1 MGQSLRVEELT
12 ELNEHTLEEL
22 VGLIVEVVED
32 GASIGFLPP
41 LSREDAK
48 AYWQGVLEP
57 GTLLWV
63 AKEGERIVG
72 TVQLQLAQKQNATH
86 RGEIAKMMVQPQ
98 QRRKGIARLL
108 MQQAEDRAVAEGRS
122 LLILD
127 TLEGAPSNIL
137 YQSLGFTEAGRIPKF
152 ARSGDGNLY
161 ATVLYYKEI

>member
-22 VGLIVEVVED
+22 AGLIVEVVED

-63 AKEGERIVG
+63 AKEGQQIVG
-72 TVQLQLAQKQNATH
+72 TVQLQLAQKQNASH
-86 RGEIAKMMVQPQ
+86 RAEIAKMMVQPQ

-108 MQQAEDRAVAEGRS
+108 MQEAEERAVVEGRS
-122 LLILD
+122 LLVLD

-137 YQSLGFTEAGRIPKF
+137 YQSLGFIEAGRIPKF
-152 ARSGDGNLY
+152 ARSGDGSLY